1 MIVSV
6 LLFMS
11 AQALPA
17 AATTRAV
24 DVAEP
29 DPRAM
34 SRSEITAFNAKLDRA
49 HPYYIRCVRTL
60 ETGSLVKKSYSCRTN
75 EKWEVAERTGSQNA
89 RETVEAMQKS
99 STNGN

>member
-1 MIVSV
+1 MLISTLLV
-6 LLFMS
+6 LT
-11 AQALPA
+11 AQAMPA

-24 DVAEP
+24 DIAEP
-29 DPRAM
+29 NPREM
-34 SRSEITAFNAKLDRA
+34 SRAEITKFNAQLDRT

-75 EKWEVAERTGSQNA
+75 EKWEIAERTGSQNA